1 MVGTRGGRASLD
13 RRLSRLSQ
21 LGSRVGYDLRP
32 AADRLFSFRDLADDF
47 SVATSRVSADDSVV
61 AQQRVLDQRASPG
74 RERRKR
80 HSAPSISP
88 CRPARPAGDGPR
100 KGAAPRVA
108 GLRGRGDE
116 FPGAG
121 PAPGGDAPR
130 RSPKAPGRSPRAP
143 RASPVARDR
152 DGPDAVQKLPAVE
165 RSPVLRP
172 RALRPSPEDEA
183 RPRTASPVSPLREPP
198 AVVDENSRRAAAS
211 PTPSPRPAAPVVRV
225 KPKGI
230 KKAYCSFAKRH
241 RDKTFEDHAYF
252 SIANDGSLYLAPH
265 ERQRLADR
273 KSRARWIHDKNFF
286 SNFGVASKMRL
297 REPGGVAAHGPYHEH
312 RDAAIRRTEDK
323 RKHGLGGRRTWRPIA
338 DRQRVG
344 GDGRRSSL
352 AHFK

>member
-1 MVGTRGGRASLD
+1 M
-13 RRLSRLSQ
+13 
-21 LGSRVGYDLRP
+21 
-32 AADRLFSFRDLADDF
+32 
-47 SVATSRVSADDSVV
+47 
-61 AQQRVLDQRASPG
+61 
-74 RERRKR
+74 
-80 HSAPSISP
+80 
-88 CRPARPAGDGPR
+88 
-100 KGAAPRVA
+100 
-108 GLRGRGDE
+108 
-116 FPGAG
+116 
-121 PAPGGDAPR
+121 
-130 RSPKAPGRSPRAP
+130 
-143 RASPVARDR
+143 
-152 DGPDAVQKLPAVE
+152 
-165 RSPVLRP
+165 
-172 RALRPSPEDEA
+172 
-183 RPRTASPVSPLREPP
+183 
-198 AVVDENSRRAAAS
+198 AAALS
-211 PTPSPRPAAPVVRV
+211 SRATLRAAPVVRV

-241 RDKTFEDHAYF
+241 RDKTFEDHTYF